1 MNFGIIL
8 FPVNQ
13 LVRSGIR
20 LVTALFLVLYILMS
34 TCEETDNFLRG
45 IFTLSQS
52 LIFEKYR
59 CTVVHAAVLPF
70 FGEQ

>member
-1 MNFGIIL
+1 
-8 FPVNQ
+8 
-13 LVRSGIR
+13 
-20 LVTALFLVLYILMS
+20 MS